1 MKKIF
6 VAGHNGMV
14 GQAIIRFLKNFSN
27 IKIVTVNKIKIDL
40 TNQNLVNKF
49 FISNKFDEVYLCA
62 AKVGGIMANKKYPGA
77 FIYNNLMIS
86 TNVIHA
92 SFISNVKKLLF
103 LGSSCIYP
111 KLSKQPMK
119 ENYLMS
125 SYLEPTNEAYA
136 VSKIAGIKMCESY
149 NIQYKTDFRS
159 VMPCNLYGPGDNYH
173 GFNSHVIPA
182 LIKKIHS
189 AKIEKK
195 KDLILWGTGNAIREF
210 MYVDDMANACIK
222 IMNISKKELNKFIT
236 PNLSHIN
243 LGTGYGVTIKKLS
256 EIISKIINYKGQI
269 IFDKSFPDGHPKK
282 INNIKKQKHLGC
294 KIKFSLN
301 EGLKKTYNDFLKTER
316 F

>member
-6 VAGHNGMV
+6 IAGHKGMV
-14 GQAIIRFLKNFSN
+14 GKAIIRCLKKFSN
-27 IKIVTVNKIKIDL
+27 IKIVTINKNKIDL

-62 AKVGGIMANKKYPGA
+62 AKVGGIMANKTYPGD

-86 TNVIHA
+86 ANVIH
-92 SFISNVKKLLF
+92 SSYISKVKKLLF

-119 ENYLMS
+119 EQYLLS
-125 SYLEPTNEAYA
+125 GCLEPTNEAYA
-136 VSKIAGIKMCESY
+136 ISKIAGIKLCESF
-149 NIQYKTDFRS
+149 NVQYKTDFRS
-159 VMPCNLYGPGDNYH
+159 VMPCNLYGPGDNYN

-182 LIKKIHS
+182 LIKKIFN
-189 AKIEKK
+189 AKIKK
-195 KDLILWGTGNAIREF
+195 KNFVKLWGTGNAIREF

-222 IMNISKKELNKFIT
+222 IMNISKKKLNKFIT
-236 PNLSHIN
+236 PTLSHIN
-243 LGTGYGVTIKKLS
+243 LGTGYGVTIKKLAK
-256 EIISKIINYKGQI
+256 IISQIIDYKGQI

-282 INNIKKQKHLGC
+282 INYIKKQKDLGC
-294 KIKFSLN
+294 KIKINLT
-301 EGLKKTYNDFLKTER
+301 EGLKKTYNDFLMRER

>member
-14 GQAIIRFLKNFSN
+14 GRAIIRCLKNFSK
-27 IKIVTVNKIKIDL
+27 IKIVTVDKKKIDL

-49 FISNKFDEVYLCA
+49 FLSNKFDEVYLCA
-62 AKVGGIMANKKYPGA
+62 AKVGGIMANKKYPA
-77 FIYNNLMIS
+77 VFIYNNLMIS

-92 SFISNVKKLLF
+92 SFISNVRKLLF

-111 KLSKQPMK
+111 KFSKQPMK

-136 VSKIAGIKMCESY
+136 ISKITGIKMCESY
-149 NIQYKTDFRS
+149 NIQYNTDFRS

-182 LIKKIHS
+182 LIKKIYS
-189 AKIEKK
+189 AKIKK
-195 KDLILWGTGNAIREF
+195 KKSVTLWGTGNAIREF

-222 IMNISKKELNKFIT
+222 IMNTSKNKLNKFIT

-256 EIISKIINYKGQI
+256 EIISDIINYKGQI
-269 IFDKSFPDGHPKK
+269 VFDKSFPDGHPKK
-282 INNIKKQKHLGC
+282 INHIKKQQDLNC
-294 KIKFSLN
+294 KIKFNLN
-301 EGLKKTYNDFLKTER
+301 EGLDKTYKDFLVRER

>member
-6 VAGHNGMV
+6 IAGHKGMV
-14 GQAIIRFLKNFSN
+14 GKAIIRCLKKFST
-27 IKIVTVNKIKIDL
+27 IKIVTINKNKIDL

-62 AKVGGIMANKKYPGA
+62 AKVGGIMANKTYPGD

-86 TNVIHA
+86 SNVIH
-92 SFISNVKKLLF
+92 SSYISKVKKLLF

-119 ENYLMS
+119 EQYLLS
-125 SYLEPTNEAYA
+125 GRLEPTNEAYA
-136 VSKIAGIKMCESY
+136 ISKIAGIKMCESF
-149 NIQYKTDFRS
+149 NVQYKTDFRS
-159 VMPCNLYGPGDNYH
+159 VMPCNLYGPGDNYD

-182 LIKKIHS
+182 LIKKIFN
-189 AKIEKK
+189 AKIKK
-195 KDLILWGTGNAIREF
+195 KNFVKLWGTGNAIREF

-222 IMNISKKELNKFIT
+222 IMNISKKKLNKFIT
-236 PNLSHIN
+236 PTLSHIN
-243 LGTGYGVTIKKLS
+243 LGTGNGVTIKKLAK
-256 EIISKIINYKGQI
+256 IISQIIDYKGQI

-282 INNIKKQKHLGC
+282 INYIKKQKDLGC
-294 KIKFSLN
+294 KIKINLT
-301 EGLKKTYNDFLKTER
+301 EGLKKTYKDFLMRER